1 MPDMDTDDLAALITA
16 CDADLGDPNL
26 WFTPD
31 GYPDSLALCII
42 DSIYSTGARYSS
54 VVNVVGRYREYR
66 TSQGGDPDTDGTDE
80 LAATITELG
89 GADPWASR
97 IGNRRP
103 TSTAAGAPLKAET
116 IATLTEVLPAQG
128 IRTTADLRAA
138 AAGVDTL
145 KAVEKAWR
153 ATPGQRSGITWDYA
167 LMLAQIPGVKADR
180 MVIKYVTRA
189 IGCRPGSVLPERA
202 ARLVSGVAE
211 AKGWDVIH
219 LDHAVWRFESGR
231 PFQDDGDATSSHV
244 D

>member
-1 MPDMDTDDLAALITA
+1 MPDVDTDDLGALVAA
-16 CDADLGDPNL
+16 CDADLGDPDL

-54 VVNVVGRYREYR
+54 VVNVVRRYREHR
-66 TSQGGDPDTDGTDE
+66 ASRGGDPDTDGADE
-80 LAATITELG
+80 LGATIAELG

-116 IATLTEVLPAQG
+116 IATLAEVLPLEG
-128 IRTTADLRAA
+128 VRSTADLRAA
-138 AAGVDTL
+138 AATADAL
-145 KAVEKAWR
+145 KAVERAWR
-153 ATPGQRSGITWDYA
+153 ATPGQRSGITWEYA

-189 IGCRPGSVLPERA
+189 IGCRPGSLLPERA
-202 ARLVSGVAE
+202 AALVSGAAE
-211 AKGWDVIH
+211 AKGWNVIH
-219 LDHAVWRFESGR
+219 LDHAIWRFESGR
-231 PFQDDGDATSSHV
+231 PFQDDGDAAAIAGH
-244 D
+244 